1 MKGTQKVNVKEI
13 RQALKDRINEL
24 KGEIA
29 GLADSTA
36 IKESTK
42 STRRHALRRDLRIAS
57 LLAEMALAI
66 SAEEISITEEALIG
80 FNQLCF
86 PSDGGSKVE
95 VREGDS
101 ILELME
107 KYAEVKDLLS
117 KLNKAA
123 DKIGC
128 KLDFT
133 TGKVVKK

>member
-86 PSDGGSKVE
+86 PADGGSRV
-95 VREGDS
+95 VVQEGDS
-101 ILELME
+101 ILLLME
-107 KYAEVKDLLS
+107 EYSEVKDLLS

-128 KLDFT
+128 RLDFA

>member
-24 KGEIA
+24 KGEIV
-29 GLADSTA
+29 GLTNSTT

-42 STRRHALRRDLRIAS
+42 STRRHALRRDLRIVT
-57 LLAEMALAI
+57 LLAEVTKTI
-66 SAEEISITEEALIG
+66 SAEEMMLTEEALMG

-86 PSDGGSKVE
+86 PSDGGSKVT
-95 VREGDS
+95 VQEGDS
-101 ILELME
+101 ILLLME
-107 KYAEVKDLLS
+107 KFADTRDLLS

-123 DKIGC
+123 DRIGC
-128 KLDFT
+128 RLDFA